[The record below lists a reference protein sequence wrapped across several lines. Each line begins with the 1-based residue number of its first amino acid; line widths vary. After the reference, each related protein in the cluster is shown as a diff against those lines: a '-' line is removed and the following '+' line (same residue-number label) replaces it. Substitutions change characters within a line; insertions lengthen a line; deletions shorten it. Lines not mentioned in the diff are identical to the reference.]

1 MRTDETDPCGH
12 LLFSISL
19 LGQDAYDTVL
29 LGGKIIDGT
38 GNSLVLRRPCAI
50 RGNRIVKI
58 TPAGL
63 LNQAHAREKIDVRGM
78 VIAPGF
84 VDIQGGLGGRSISKI
99 TQGVTTEI
107 TGEGWTAA
115 PANDLTRAGSEST
128 GRRAGENKFDGPH
141 GFDALLKA
149 TEAKG
154 SAVNFGSFVGAT
166 TVRQYVKGMAPG
178 KATLRLRSRPCRS
191 LWRLP

>member
-1 MRTDETDPCGH
+1 MKLTLAL
-12 LLFSISL
+12 LLFSLAAIS
-19 LGQDAYDTVL
+19 QEAYDTVL

-38 GNSLVLRRPCAI
+38 GNSWFYGDLAI
-50 RGNRIVKI
+50 RGNRIAKI

-63 LNQAHAREKIDVRGM
+63 LNQAPAREKIDARGM
-78 VIAPGF
+78 VVAPGF

-107 TGEGWTAA
+107 TGEGWTLA
-115 PANDLTRAGSEST
+115 PANDLTRAGSESI
-128 GRRAGENKFDGPH
+128 GRRGNETKYDGPH

-149 TEAKG
+149 NEMKG

-166 TVRQYVKGMAPG
+166 TVRQYVKGKAPG
-178 KATLRLRSRPCRS
+178 KATPTEIKAMQELVG
-191 LWRLP
+191 